1 MWRAAVSP
9 NLNSIS
15 PFTNCETTSTA
26 LIMLIIPLTKL
37 REFNWIIDRFFLF
50 DSFYN
55 PSLQCNPLWNVKASF
70 TENFCYKHWSASRK
84 CWSSACM
91 STQALWAHSSSNA
104 DLKVYLVKMSA
115 VKWIL
120 VFFLCS
126 VLTCLCPAFY
136 LIYTNV
142 LCLDYCTVNNKYF
155 N

>member
-1 MWRAAVSP
+1 MKSCCFSEPKFDLTLYQLWNYLHRIDNVDYSIDQIERVQ
-9 NLNSIS
+9 LN
-15 PFTNCETTSTA
+15 
-26 LIMLIIPLTKL
+26 
-37 REFNWIIDRFFLF
+37 NWQIFFLF

-120 VFFLCS
+120 VFFC
-126 VLTCLCPAFY
+126 VLFWPAC
-136 LIYTNV
+136 V
-142 LCLDYCTVNNKYF
+142 LHFTSSIRMSCV
-155 N
+155 